1 MNVKWAQHIA
11 TAVSPDNYPKGD
23 LPEIAMVGRSNVGK
37 SSLINFLTK
46 TKSLARVGNTPGK
59 TRVINF
65 FNVENKLIFVDLP
78 GYGYAKVS
86 ESEKRK
92 WEKIIETYLN
102 NRTQLCGIIM
112 LVDIRHKPTELDEI
126 MYRWIISMGKPHII
140 VATKAD
146 KVSRSHHRKLID
158 DIRNTLN
165 LAPGVPVIPVSAAK
179 KTGYA
184 EVWNEIKKICLD

>member
-165 LAPGVPVIPVSAAK
+165 LAPVVPVIPVSAAK

-184 EVWNEIKKICLD
+184 EAWNEIKKICLD

>member
-37 SSLINFLTK
+37 SSPINFLTK